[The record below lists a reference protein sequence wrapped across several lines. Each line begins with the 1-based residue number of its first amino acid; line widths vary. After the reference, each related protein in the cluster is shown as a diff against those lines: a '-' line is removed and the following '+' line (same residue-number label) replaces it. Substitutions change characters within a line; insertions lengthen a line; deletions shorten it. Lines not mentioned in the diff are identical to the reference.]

1 MPPKII
7 FTKEQIIDSA
17 FEIFKKEGIESIS
30 VRKLASKLGSSTA
43 PIYTSFNNIQDIKK
57 QLMEKS
63 LILLLSYTEKEYTK
77 GIFLNIGV
85 GMLEFARDYKI
96 VYRTLFI
103 NTNEYQYILKEF
115 NEINVQQ
122 MKKEKRLDIF
132 GETELR
138 SILETMYVFTHG
150 LASFLCSGMLE
161 DDSKEYFIRMLNEVG
176 GAIMAAYAYKRGSF
190 EEFMN
195 SSEERGCQ
203 DEKNYSDKWD
213 SR

>member
-1 MPPKII
+1 
-7 FTKEQIIDSA
+7 
-17 FEIFKKEGIESIS
+17 
-30 VRKLASKLGSSTA
+30 
-43 PIYTSFNNIQDIKK
+43 
-57 QLMEKS
+57 MEKS

-161 DDSKEYFIRMLNEVG
+161 GDSKEYFIRMLNEVG